1 MVNISDAGVTA
12 VVLVSVLIGFC
23 VALFYAWET
32 SKIALRPDVVSMQ
45 NVDSTSGLLNHQQ
58 VRGNDNQERSLEN
71 VATIV
76 DAIAEGANAF
86 LMMEYIYLA
95 VFVAGFSVIVL
106 IAVGA
111 TTKHWDDAAL
121 TMVAFILGAGT
132 SILSGFIGMRI
143 AVFANGRV
151 AKSAIEGIGAAFQT
165 AFKAGTVM
173 GFALVS
179 LGVLMLFITIK
190 LFALYYKDYMSITG
204 SDVCRRMFES
214 ISGFGLG
221 GSSVALFARVGG
233 GIYTK
238 AADVG
243 ADLVGKVE
251 KNIPEDD
258 PRNPAVIADNVGDNV
273 GDIAGMGADLFGSFA
288 ESTCAAL
295 VLTSQSLELSISPA
309 ALGFPLAISAV
320 GIIMSLLT
328 TFFSTACF
336 LVKEKADVEQS
347 LKRQLIV
354 STILMSPT
362 VFLLAYGFLPNS
374 FSVAGKDGVMY
385 WHIGFCILAGLW
397 SGLIIGF
404 VTEYYTSHSYSPV
417 REVSESCK
425 TGAATNIIFGLALG
439 YKSVIVPVFC
449 IAATIYLSFSLAG
462 MYGIA
467 MAALGILS
475 TLPVGLTIDAYGPI
489 SDNAGGIA
497 EMAHMG
503 PHIRDATDALDAAG
517 NTTAAIGKG
526 FAIGSAAFVSLALF
540 GAFVNTIGLPNV
552 DILHPFV
559 FAGLLVGAMLPY
571 WFSAMTMKSVGDAA
585 MAMVHE
591 VRRQFQGE
599 NGVRLMAGTQ
609 KPDYATCVSIAT
621 TAALREMI
629 APGCLVIFT
638 PLLTGFLFGYEA
650 LCGVL
655 VGALVSGVQIAI
667 SASNTGGAWDNAKK
681 YIEAGG
687 LEVEIEGEGK
697 RQSKKGDDVHKAAV
711 TGDTVGDP
719 LKDTSGPS
727 LNILIKL
734 MAIISLVFAR
744 AFPSDGYFVRLC
756 NVGK

>member
-336 LVKEKADVEQS
+336 LVKE
-347 LKRQLIV
+347 
-354 STILMSPT
+354 
-362 VFLLAYGFLPNS
+362 
-374 FSVAGKDGVMY
+374 
-385 WHIGFCILAGLW
+385 
-397 SGLIIGF
+397 
-404 VTEYYTSHSYSPV
+404 
-417 REVSESCK
+417 
-425 TGAATNIIFGLALG
+425 
-439 YKSVIVPVFC
+439 
-449 IAATIYLSFSLAG
+449 
-462 MYGIA
+462 
-467 MAALGILS
+467 
-475 TLPVGLTIDAYGPI
+475 
-489 SDNAGGIA
+489 
-497 EMAHMG
+497 
-503 PHIRDATDALDAAG
+503 
-517 NTTAAIGKG
+517 
-526 FAIGSAAFVSLALF
+526 
-540 GAFVNTIGLPNV
+540 
-552 DILHPFV
+552 
-559 FAGLLVGAMLPY
+559 
-571 WFSAMTMKSVGDAA
+571 
-585 MAMVHE
+585 
-591 VRRQFQGE
+591 
-599 NGVRLMAGTQ
+599 
-609 KPDYATCVSIAT
+609 
-621 TAALREMI
+621 
-629 APGCLVIFT
+629 
-638 PLLTGFLFGYEA
+638 
-650 LCGVL
+650 
-655 VGALVSGVQIAI
+655 
-667 SASNTGGAWDNAKK
+667 
-681 YIEAGG
+681 
-687 LEVEIEGEGK
+687 
-697 RQSKKGDDVHKAAV
+697 
-711 TGDTVGDP
+711 
-719 LKDTSGPS
+719 
-727 LNILIKL
+727 
-734 MAIISLVFAR
+734 
-744 AFPSDGYFVRLC
+744 
-756 NVGK
+756 